1 MKHFKRFFALLLVAT
16 LLISALSISASAAYY
31 DADTTSGQGS
41 YRFNNAWEKTRT
53 YKTGNTT
60 IGQMIYGYDTDWI
73 NEDYVWTKA
82 NECYSRSYL
91 FRDGYDTGYGS
102 DDSSD
107 VGKGKYSK
115 TEWKHRT
122 YYVNYRIKLSATYSN
137 VTYTTK
143 SSSVK

>member
-1 MKHFKRFFALLLVAT
+1 MKHFKRIFALLLVAT

-31 DADTTSGQGS
+31 DTDTTSGNGPS
-41 YRFNNAWEKTRT
+41 CFKKAWEKTRT

-60 IGQMIYGYDTDWI
+60 IGQMVYGYNTDYVD
-73 NEDYVWTKA
+73 EDYVWTKA

-91 FRDGYDTGYGS
+91 FRDGYDTKYAS
-102 DDSSD
+102 ADRDD

-115 TEWKHRT
+115 TAWRHRT
-122 YYVNYRIKLSATYSN
+122 YYVNYRIRLSATYSN
-137 VTYTTK
+137 VTHTTE